1 MATTKP
7 IAIIAGVG
15 SGTGAALARRF
26 AKSYPVVL
34 LARKPSNFEQLADE
48 INKSGGEAIGIS
60 TDVSSEESVKNAF
73 AKIKEVHGGA
83 PVAAAI
89 FNASARPVRKPFLET
104 TVEEF
109 GTGYEVSVYVAVNLP
124 SDSFVFRSTL
134 HKLPNQLTHTSRK
147 GAFFLSQHALPLLL
161 AHVQSS
167 PPSGTH
173 PPTLIFTGAT
183 ASVKSNAQ
191 MSSFS
196 TGKFALRALST
207 SLAKEFG
214 PQGVHVAHAV
224 SDGIIDIEFT
234 QKWLK
239 DQPAEASMGSADIAE
254 IYWGLHTQGRRGWV
268 NEVDVRPMMEKW

>member
-1 MATTKP
+1 MTNKP

-15 SGTGAALARRF
+15 SGTGASLARRF

-34 LARKPSNFEQLADE
+34 LARNPSNFNALAEE

-73 AKIKEVHGGA
+73 TKIKEVHGGA
-83 PVAAAI
+83 PVAAMI
-89 FNASARPVRKPFLET
+89 FNASARPSRKPFLELT
-104 TVEEF
+104 TEEF
-109 GTGYEVSVYVAVNLP
+109 GMGWEVSV
-124 SDSFVFRSTL
+124 
-134 HKLPNQLTHTSRK
+134 K
-147 GAFFLSQHALPLLL
+147 GAFHIAQNAIPLLL
-161 AHVQSS
+161 THVQPN
-167 PPSGTH
+167 PPSGTY

-214 PQGVHVAHAV
+214 PQGVHVAHAII
-224 SDGIIDIEFT
+224 DGVIDIELT
-234 QKWLK
+234 KK
-239 DQPAEASMGSADIAE
+239 YIEGKPEEASIGSDDIAE
-254 IYWGLHTQGRRGWV
+254 VYWGLHTQGRRGWV
-268 NEVDVRPMMEKW
+268 NEVDVRPMLEKW